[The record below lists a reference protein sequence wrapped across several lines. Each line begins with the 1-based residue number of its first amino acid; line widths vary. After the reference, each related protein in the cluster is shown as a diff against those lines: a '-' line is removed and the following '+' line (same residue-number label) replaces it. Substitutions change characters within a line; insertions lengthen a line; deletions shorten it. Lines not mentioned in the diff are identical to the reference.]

1 MSRDP
6 ALPFEQQ
13 LDARRRAAMRKYDFA
28 RALQKHSEDL
38 RRQAER
44 EMHEIEI
51 AERVFRDL
59 PATESAVIALESSVS
74 PEHLWSEA
82 QMAAKR
88 DLSRKERGDRN
99 AAVHEPA
106 ARVDASSQSLRELV
120 GDICVH
126 LLQDGSW
133 KSTEELYAML
143 QSHAVPLGRVQNP
156 VQRVSQILSMD
167 ARFKNQRGR
176 GWALA
181 TAEERDEWD
190 ENMKRRT
197 RIVLDKDN
205 SAR

>member
-1 MSRDP
+1 MSRDS
-6 ALPFEQQ
+6 ALSVEHQ
-13 LDARRRAAMRKYDFA
+13 LDARRRAAMSKYDFA

-44 EMHEIEI
+44 EIHEIEI

-59 PATESAVIALESSVS
+59 PMTESAVMALESSVS
-74 PEHLWSEA
+74 PEYLWNEA
-82 QMAAKR
+82 QMAAQR
-88 DLSRKERGDRN
+88 DPSRKERAERN
-99 AAVHEPA
+99 AAVHDLA

-133 KSTEELYAML
+133 KSTEDLYAIL
-143 QSHAVPLGRVQNP
+143 QSHDVPLGRVQNP
-156 VQRVSQILSMD
+156 FQRVSQILSMD

-181 TAEERDEWD
+181 TAEERDEWE

-197 RIVLDKDN
+197 RIVLNQDN
-205 SAR
+205 CAR